1 MDTVST
7 ASVLLDFKAGG
18 TGIAIGKVA
27 EKDSTFEC
35 AWNTEI
41 GGKLDIAGAVTTPNS
56 VSCKNI
62 IIHGSNPDN
71 DTRFFTSDAANN
83 IYAKVNGVTPL
94 VITDSAVR
102 TGGSYT
108 DTVTCGSASY
118 PWKAVYG
125 STLYEG
131 GTALS
136 AKYLPLSGGKMSGTL
151 HLSRTTDASGTADN
165 KPALMIGNAT
175 GAHLELDG
183 NELMAKAS
191 ATTTTSLYL
200 NSEGGTVYIN
210 GYNTFWT
217 TCIGYGSMS
226 QNGTFSGTVPADTR
240 LFVIALYDDSYSA
253 SSRLRIGNW
262 CSSRLHGERVS
273 ADATVETAYSAQGL
287 SAKTAAVSSEPRPGT
302 PQASTNGRYGS
313 ATISSRTRNTAAQ
326 HRI

>member
-1 MDTVST
+1 M
-7 ASVLLDFKAGG
+7 
-18 TGIAIGKVA
+18 
-27 EKDSTFEC
+27 
-35 AWNTEI
+35 
-41 GGKLDIAGAVTTPNS
+41 
-56 VSCKNI
+56 
-62 IIHGSNPDN
+62 
-71 DTRFFTSDAANN
+71 
-83 IYAKVNGVTPL
+83 
-94 VITDSAVR
+94 
-102 TGGSYT
+102 
-108 DTVTCGSASY
+108 
-118 PWKAVYG
+118 YG
-125 STLYEG
+125 SKLYED

-136 AKYLPLSGGKMSGTL
+136 SKYLPLAGGKVTGTL

-253 SSRLRIGNW
+253 WYTMAVPKNSFTSG
-262 CSSRLHGERVS
+262 STLHLKATSDYYTFKINVS
-273 ADATVETAYSAQGL
+273 
-287 SAKTAAVSSEPRPGT
+287 GT
-302 PQASTNGRYGS
+302 S
-313 ATISSRTRNTAAQ
+313 ATLTKVGSGTKTVYFIAIR
-326 HRI
+326 